1 MYFWEREIYIS
12 VLVSYNQDLQ
22 QQQQH
27 NTTTGQYIG

>member
-1 MYFWEREIYIS
+1 MYFWEREVYIS

-27 NTTTGQYIG
+27 NSAAGQYIG